1 MQIYYVYAYLRRSN
15 GTPYYIGKGKNNRVF
30 ESHGRISVPKN
41 RNYIVMLEQNLTN
54 VGACAIERRMI
65 RWYGRKDLGTG
76 ILLNLTG
83 GGEGLSNPGPSTRE
97 QMKENIRNGVTGMK
111 NKSHSEKTLQKMSNS
126 AKSRGFTEEHLNAIR
141 LSNSKRKGRK
151 EDPEVGKKRGEAISK
166 AKKGKSNGHVGL
178 KRSEETKR
186 RMKESQ
192 KHLSEM
198 KAQTMRK
205 TMTGR
210 VKTLEEKA
218 KISASLK
225 GKPWSEARRAAQI
238 KKKEEKNGKSSI

>member
-1 MQIYYVYAYLRRSN
+1 MLEYYVYAYIRKSN

-41 RNYIVMLEQNLTN
+41 RSYIVMLEQNLTN
-54 VGACAIERRMI
+54 LGACAIERRMI

-76 ILLNLTG
+76 ILLNLTD
-83 GGEGLSNPGPSTRE
+83 GGEGLINPGPLTRE
-97 QMKENIRNGVTGMK
+97 KMKENIRNGITGMK
-111 NKSHSEKTLQKMSNS
+111 NKFHSEKTLQKMSNS
-126 AKSRGFTEEHLNAIR
+126 AKSRGFTEKHLNAIK

-166 AKKGKSNGHVGL
+166 AKKGKTNGHNGL
-178 KRSEETKR
+178 RHSEETKEK
-186 RMKESQ
+186 MKLSQ
-192 KHLSEM
+192 KHLHLAKSETM
-198 KAQTMRK
+198 KK

-210 VKTLEEKA
+210 VKTPEEIS

-225 GKPWSEARRAAQI
+225 GKPWSEARRLAQI
-238 KKKEEKNGKSSI
+238 KKKENKDGK